1 MNFAMHS
8 NTTDPDPMCLD
19 SNGNTVNEGLQV
31 PSSDPCQICLCYNG
45 ALMCS
50 MLACSPPPPNCVIL
64 PREEGECCP
73 RFDCNTGRYKSKF
86 L

>member
-8 NTTDPDPMCLD
+8 NTTDPMCVD
-19 SNGNTVNEGLQV
+19 YNGNGNTVNEGQQV
-31 PSSDPCQICLCYNG
+31 PSSDPCQTCLCYNG

-50 MLACSPPPPNCVIL
+50 MLACSPPPNCVIL
-64 PREEGECCP
+64 PRVEGECCP
-73 RFDCNTGRYKSKF
+73 RFDCNTSRYKSKF